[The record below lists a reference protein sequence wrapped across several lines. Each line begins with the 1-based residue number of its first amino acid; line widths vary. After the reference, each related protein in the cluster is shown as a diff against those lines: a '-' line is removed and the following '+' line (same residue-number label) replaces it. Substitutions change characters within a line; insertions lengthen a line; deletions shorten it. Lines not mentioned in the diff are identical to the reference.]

1 MNVEMLLNK
10 TKLIGD
16 KYDLI
21 YQKTGGYFNIFEIA
35 NIGTNEVVICRVL
48 YELLSPNGSHYQ
60 GSLYLKSFMKE
71 VLKLDITDEEILTS
85 SVFREYDVDNRRIDL
100 VIETNDKFIPIEV
113 KIYAEEQKN
122 QCKDYYKKAK
132 NSNIYY
138 LTRFGDGPSDYSLGG
153 LSEKNITLIS
163 FERDILEWLDICLR
177 EKETITIAPIR
188 EVILQ
193 LAAMIR
199 KFTDKMEDE
208 KEMEIK
214 SLLMKSPD
222 NMRNAIEIQKSIAQC
237 KFELAKKLF
246 EEVERRVNKQKLNNK
261 FDYADDNYNNLIKL
275 CYKNQSMWPG
285 LSYLYKENIK
295 NDIDLWVRLEIDSKI
310 YIGFC
315 IGKKNGEWAGNAL
328 SVEEKKQLFQDVK
341 CSTIN
346 WWINKEDILEMSE
359 KDSPNIKDANEA
371 FLQLFDNN
379 KFDNFVDVCVKKIN
393 EFLSK

>member
-10 TKLIGD
+10 TKLIRD

-48 YELLSPNGSHYQ
+48 YELLSPNGRHYQ

-71 VLKLDITDEEILTS
+71 VLKLDITDEEILTA
-85 SVFREYDVDNRRIDL
+85 SVFREYGINNRRIDL

-222 NMRNAIEIQKSIAQC
+222 NMRNAIEIQKSIDQC
-237 KFELAKKLF
+237 KVDLMKKLF
-246 EEVERRVNKQKLNNK
+246 KTIEKKVQKAKIANE
-261 FDYADDNYNNLIKL
+261 FDYAYDNYSKL
-275 CYKNQSMWPG
+275 KKFYDKKQSTWPG

-295 NDIDLWVRLEIDSKI
+295 TNIDLMVRLEIDNRI
-310 YIGFC
+310 FIGFC
-315 IGKKNGEWAGNAL
+315 IVNKNEGTDINTL
-328 SVEEKKQLFQDVK
+328 SIDEKKELFVEVK
-341 CSTIN
+341 CSDRSS
-346 WWINKEDILEMSE
+346 WINNEYVLESSIN
-359 KDSPNIKDANEA
+359 DSPNFKDANEA

-379 KFDNFVDVCVKKIN
+379 KFDNFVDVCVNKIN
-393 EFLSK
+393 GFLSK